1 MLTRTDSMISAVYQ
15 RMATKPS
22 SPASTILF
30 TPSVTPIFS
39 TIYTIMHG
47 YHFVAT
53 LTLMTFMAE
62 GISVVVGGV
71 PFAAGQTWNEFL
83 VSAYMSLAILGL
95 MVVTSAMVI
104 FQRPFEPTM
113 PRKPESLFAVMSY
126 SYSSLMLS
134 DFDGTISIDKEL
146 SQRKIKSLNKRY
158 EFKKAVLA
166 DGRYA
171 WRVDEYIPETSDEG

>member
-1 MLTRTDSMISAVYQ
+1 MLIQTDSMISAVYQ
-15 RMATKPS
+15 RMASKPS
-22 SPASTILF
+22 GPASTILF

-47 YHFVAT
+47 YHFVAA
-53 LTLMTFMAE
+53 LTLMAFMAE

-71 PFAAGQTWNEFL
+71 PFAAGQTWKEFL
-83 VSAYMSLAILGL
+83 VSTYMSLAILSL
-95 MVVTSAMVI
+95 MMVVSAMVI
-104 FQRPFEPTM
+104 FQRHFEPTM

-126 SYSSLMLS
+126 SYSSSMLS
-134 DFDGTISIDKEL
+134 DFGTISIDEES
-146 SQRKIKSLNKRY
+146 SQRKIKALNKRY

-166 DGRYA
+166 DGKYA